1 MPLEDDG
8 NCSHGSDVPFP
19 VANNFGDDDPFATQ
33 LMEDHGDPSD
43 APSEGQEADSSK
55 ADDDTGETKNDD
67 SNVDPVSVDSWI
79 SSENSPDD
87 PHSSEAEDADVF
99 DEENDETHKTL
110 NSLLEM

>member
-1 MPLEDDG
+1 MPLEDHG
-8 NCSHGSDVPFP
+8 NCSHGSDVSLP
-19 VANNFGDDDPFATQ
+19 VADNFGDGNSFATQ

-43 APSEGQEADSSK
+43 APSEGHEADSSK
-55 ADDDTGETKNDD
+55 ADDDTGEMKSDD
-67 SNVDPVSVDSWI
+67 NVDQVSVDSQI

-99 DEENDETHKTL
+99 DEENDETHKML